1 MRKVSKI
8 IEYHGHFSIFKSKWQ
23 HENTYIRASEVAEL
37 MKTDKWKCWTD
48 QKWDNKGRQKYVYV
62 SKEKVE
68 FVETKSNAYY
78 SESDMF
84 KKKTD
89 WIYVDCFE
97 DWNVD
102 HMGGPHL
109 K

>member
-1 MRKVSKI
+1 M
-8 IEYHGHFSIFKSKWQ
+8 
-23 HENTYIRASEVAEL
+23 AEL
-37 MKTDKWKCWTD
+37 MKTDKWECWTEN
-48 QKWDNKGRQKYVYV
+48 KWDKQGRRKYVYYT
-62 SKEKVE
+62 KEKVE
-68 FVETKSNAYY
+68 FVETKHDAHYTPN
-78 SESDMF
+78 DKF
-84 KKKTD
+84 KKKKD